1 MNSGLDTWTRLLR
14 YTRPWVSALILGFV
28 CMILAAAT
36 EPVFPALM
44 KPLLDHG
51 FDGARTFSLWM
62 VPVSVIGIFVVRGA
76 ATFTGNY
83 ALNWVGQQVLR
94 ELQRQMFA
102 RLMQLPF
109 SAMGSTG
116 ALITRIALEP
126 NHVTAAATRVLSV
139 VLRNVLVIAGLLG
152 WLMWLNWKLTLIAIV
167 LIPVI
172 AGAVR
177 LFASRVRAIAARQ
190 IDNLGELTSLVEE
203 TARGWQTIRAFGGQL
218 RQQKRFNAMAET
230 MFRAEMRLEVATGGL
245 VPVTQLAAA
254 LAVSVVVTIA
264 LVQADGD
271 RNSVGSFVSFI
282 TAMLM
287 LMAPMKQLADI
298 GGVLQRGLTA
308 ADAVFELIDRPVEP
322 DTGRHSTA
330 RAQGCLSFEDVRVR
344 YPGADHEALAGIDL
358 EIRAGEIIALVGTSG
373 GGKTTLLNL
382 LPRFVES
389 SSGVIR
395 LDGVALGDWTLAS
408 LRSQI
413 ALVSQD
419 VMVFDDTIRANVAF
433 GRDQPVKD
441 TELWAALESA
451 ALAEYVRSLPQGLD
465 ALVGERGQ
473 SLSGGQRQRLAIA
486 RALLKDAPVL
496 LLDEATSALD
506 NETERLVQQALMR
519 SMEGRTVL
527 VIAHRLSTIERADR
541 IAVVDQGR
549 IVEIGTHHELMAREG
564 FYAQLQRSGLGAE
577 PTNGGGTLPS
587 NGKLAAGE
595 ITATIDH

>member
-1 MNSGLDTWTRLLR
+1 
-14 YTRPWVSALILGFV
+14 
-28 CMILAAAT
+28 MILAAAT

-51 FDGARTFSLWM
+51 FGGERTFSLWL
-62 VPVSVIGIFVVRGA
+62 VPAAVIGIFVVRGF

-83 ALNWVGQQVLR
+83 VLNWVGQQVLR
-94 ELQRQMFA
+94 ELQREMFA
-102 RLMQLPF
+102 RLMQLPT
-109 SAMGSTG
+109 AGMGSTG
-116 ALITRIALEP
+116 SLITRIALEP
-126 NHVTAAATRVLSV
+126 THVTAAATRVLSV

-152 WLMWLNWKLTLIAIV
+152 WLVWLNWKLTLIAIV
-167 LIPVI
+167 LIPFI
-172 AGAVR
+172 AWAVR
-177 LFASRVRAIAARQ
+177 SFARRVRAIAARQ
-190 IDNLGELTSLVEE
+190 IDTLGELTGLVEE
-203 TARGWQTIRAFGGQL
+203 TARGWQTIRAFGGQM
-218 RQQKRFNAMAET
+218 RQQMRFNALAET
-230 MFRAEMRLEVATGGL
+230 MFRAEMRLSVATGGL

-287 LMAPMKQLADI
+287 LMAPMKQLADV

-308 ADAVFELIDRPVEP
+308 AEAVFELIDRVAEP
-322 DTGRHSTA
+322 DLGTYSVA
-330 RAQGCLSFEDVRVR
+330 RASGALSFERVRVR
-344 YPGADHEALAGIDL
+344 YPDAEGEALTGIDL
-358 EIRAGEIIALVGTSG
+358 EIQPGEIIALVGTSG

-382 LPRFVES
+382 LPRFVEP

-395 LDGVALGDWTLAS
+395 LDGVALQDWTLAS
-408 LRSQI
+408 LRSQV

-419 VMVFDDTIRANVAF
+419 VMIFDDSIRANIAF
-433 GRDQPVKD
+433 GREQPVSD
-441 TELWAALESA
+441 TELWSVLEAA
-451 ALAEYVRSLPQGLD
+451 ALAEHVRALPQGLD
-465 ALVGERGQ
+465 TLVGERGQ

-527 VIAHRLSTIERADR
+527 VIAHRLSTVERADR
-541 IAVVDQGR
+541 IAVVDHGQ
-549 IVEIGTHHELMAREG
+549 ILEIGSHRELMAKNG
-564 FYAQLQRSGLGAE
+564 LYAQLQRSGM
-577 PTNGGGTLPS
+577 
-587 NGKLAAGE
+587 
-595 ITATIDH
+595 ATSA

>member
-1 MNSGLDTWTRLLR
+1 
-14 YTRPWVSALILGFV
+14 
-28 CMILAAAT
+28 MILAAAT

-51 FDGARTFSLWM
+51 FGGERTFSLWL
-62 VPVSVIGIFVVRGA
+62 VPAAVIGIFVVRGF

-83 ALNWVGQQVLR
+83 VLNWVGQQVLR
-94 ELQRQMFA
+94 ELQREMFA
-102 RLMQLPF
+102 RLMQLPTTG
-109 SAMGSTG
+109 MGSTG
-116 ALITRIALEP
+116 GLITRIALEP
-126 NHVTAAATRVLSV
+126 THVTAAATRVLSV

-152 WLMWLNWKLTLIAIV
+152 WLVWLNWKLTLIAIV
-167 LIPVI
+167 LIPFI
-172 AGAVR
+172 AWAVR
-177 LFASRVRAIAARQ
+177 SFARRVRAIAARQ
-190 IDNLGELTSLVEE
+190 IDTLGELTGLVEE
-203 TARGWQTIRAFGGQL
+203 TARGWQTIRAFGGQM
-218 RQQKRFNAMAET
+218 RQQMRFNALAET
-230 MFRAEMRLEVATGGL
+230 MFRAEMRLSVATGGL

-287 LMAPMKQLADI
+287 LMAPMKQLADV

-308 ADAVFELIDRPVEP
+308 AEAVFELIDRVAEP
-322 DTGRHSTA
+322 DLGTHSVA
-330 RAQGCLSFEDVRVR
+330 RASGALSFERVRVR
-344 YPGADHEALAGIDL
+344 YPDAEGEALAGIDL
-358 EIRAGEIIALVGTSG
+358 EIRPGEIIALVGTSG

-382 LPRFVES
+382 LPRFVEP

-395 LDGVALGDWTLAS
+395 LDGVALQDWTLAS
-408 LRSQI
+408 LRSQV

-419 VMVFDDTIRANVAF
+419 VMIFDDSIRANIAF
-433 GRDQPVKD
+433 GLDQPVSD
-441 TELWAALESA
+441 TELWTVLEAA
-451 ALAEYVRSLPQGLD
+451 ALADHVRALPQGLGT
-465 ALVGERGQ
+465 LVGERGQ

-527 VIAHRLSTIERADR
+527 VIAHRLSTVERADR
-541 IAVVDQGR
+541 IAVVDHGQ
-549 IVEIGTHHELMAREG
+549 ILEIGSHHELMAKNG
-564 FYAQLQRSGLGAE
+564 LYAQLQRSGM
-577 PTNGGGTLPS
+577 
-587 NGKLAAGE
+587 
-595 ITATIDH
+595 ATSV

>member
-1 MNSGLDTWTRLLR
+1 
-14 YTRPWVSALILGFV
+14 
-28 CMILAAAT
+28 MIVAAAT

-51 FDGARTFSLWM
+51 FGGERTFSLWI
-62 VPVSVIGIFVVRGA
+62 VPAAVIGIFVVRGF

-83 ALNWVGQQVLR
+83 VLNWVGQQVLR
-94 ELQRQMFA
+94 ELQREMFA
-102 RLMQLPF
+102 RLMQLPT
-109 SAMGSTG
+109 AGMGSTG
-116 ALITRIALEP
+116 GLITRIALEP
-126 NHVTAAATRVLSV
+126 THVTAAATRVLSV

-152 WLMWLNWKLTLIAIV
+152 WLVWLNWKLTLIAIV
-167 LIPVI
+167 LIPFI
-172 AGAVR
+172 AWAVR
-177 LFASRVRAIAARQ
+177 SFARRVRAIAARQ
-190 IDNLGELTSLVEE
+190 IDTLGELTGLVEE
-203 TARGWQTIRAFGGQL
+203 TARGWQTIRAFGGQM
-218 RQQKRFNAMAET
+218 RQQMRFNALAET
-230 MFRAEMRLEVATGGL
+230 MFRAEMRLSVATGGL

-287 LMAPMKQLADI
+287 LMAPMKQLADV

-308 ADAVFELIDRPVEP
+308 AEAVFELIDRTAEP
-322 DTGRHSTA
+322 DLGTYSAA
-330 RAQGCLSFEDVRVR
+330 RASGALSFQRVRVR
-344 YPGADHEALAGIDL
+344 YPDAEGEALTGIDL
-358 EIRAGEIIALVGTSG
+358 EIQPGEIIALVGTSG

-382 LPRFVES
+382 LPRFVEP

-395 LDGVALGDWTLAS
+395 LDGVALQDWTLAS
-408 LRSQI
+408 LRSQV

-419 VMVFDDTIRANVAF
+419 VMIFDDSIRSNVAF
-433 GRDQPVKD
+433 GRDQPVSD
-441 TELWAALESA
+441 TELWTVLEAA
-451 ALAEYVRSLPQGLD
+451 ALADHVRALPQGLD
-465 ALVGERGQ
+465 TLVGERGQ

-527 VIAHRLSTIERADR
+527 VIAHRLSTVERADR
-541 IAVVDQGR
+541 IAVVDHGQ
-549 IVEIGTHHELMAREG
+549 ILEIGSHRELMAKNG
-564 FYAQLQRSGLGAE
+564 LYAQLQRSGM
-577 PTNGGGTLPS
+577 
-587 NGKLAAGE
+587 
-595 ITATIDH
+595 ATSV

>member
-1 MNSGLDTWTRLLR
+1 MSDANSGRGTWVRLLR
-14 YTRPWVSALILGFV
+14 YTRRWIRGLILGFF

-51 FDGARTFSLWM
+51 FGGERTFSLWL
-62 VPVSVIGIFVVRGA
+62 VPAAVIGIFVVRGF

-83 ALNWVGQQVLR
+83 VLNWVGQQVLR
-94 ELQRQMFA
+94 ELQREMFA
-102 RLMQLPF
+102 RLMQLPTEG
-109 SAMGSTG
+109 MGSTG
-116 ALITRIALEP
+116 GLITRIALEP
-126 NHVTAAATRVLSV
+126 THVTAAATRVLSV
-139 VLRNVLVIAGLLG
+139 VLRNVLVIVGLLA
-152 WLMWLNWKLTLIAIV
+152 WLVWLNWKLTLIAIV
-167 LIPVI
+167 LIPFI
-172 AGAVR
+172 AWAVR
-177 LFASRVRAIAARQ
+177 VFARRVRAIASRQ
-190 IDNLGELTSLVEE
+190 IDTLGELTGLVEE

-218 RQQKRFNAMAET
+218 RQQMRFNALAET
-230 MFRAEMRLEVATGGL
+230 MFRAEMRLSVATGGL
-245 VPVTQLAAA
+245 VPITQLAAA

-287 LMAPMKQLADI
+287 LMAPMKQLADV

-308 ADAVFELIDRPVEP
+308 AEAVFELIDRVAER
-322 DTGRHSTA
+322 DIGVHSVV
-330 RAQGCLSFEDVRVR
+330 RANGALSFERVRVR
-344 YPGADHEALAGIDL
+344 YPDAEGEALAGIDL
-358 EIRAGEIIALVGTSG
+358 NIQPGEIIALVGTSG

-382 LPRFVES
+382 LPRFVEP

-395 LDGVALGDWTLAS
+395 LDGVALQDWTLAS

-419 VMVFDDTIRANVAF
+419 VMIFDDSIRANIAF
-433 GRDQPVKD
+433 GRDQPVSD
-441 TELWAALESA
+441 SELWTVLEAA
-451 ALAEYVRSLPQGLD
+451 ALADHVRGLPQGLD
-465 ALVGERGQ
+465 TLVGERGQ

-541 IAVVDQGR
+541 IAVVDRGQ
-549 IVEIGTHHELMAREG
+549 ILEIGSHHDLMATHG
-564 FYAQLQRSGLGAE
+564 LYAQLQRSGM
-577 PTNGGGTLPS
+577 
-587 NGKLAAGE
+587 
-595 ITATIDH
+595 ATSA

>member
-1 MNSGLDTWTRLLR
+1 
-14 YTRPWVSALILGFV
+14 
-28 CMILAAAT
+28 MILAAAT

-51 FDGARTFSLWM
+51 FGGERTFSLWL
-62 VPVSVIGIFVVRGA
+62 VPAAVIGIFVVRGF

-83 ALNWVGQQVLR
+83 VLNWVGQQVLR
-94 ELQRQMFA
+94 ELQREMFA
-102 RLMQLPF
+102 RLMQLPTEG
-109 SAMGSTG
+109 MGSTG
-116 ALITRIALEP
+116 GLITRIALEP
-126 NHVTAAATRVLSV
+126 THVTAAATRVLSV
-139 VLRNVLVIAGLLG
+139 VLRNVLVIAGLLA
-152 WLMWLNWKLTLIAIV
+152 WLVWLNWKLTLIAIV
-167 LIPVI
+167 LIPFI
-172 AGAVR
+172 AWAVR
-177 LFASRVRAIAARQ
+177 VFARRVRAIASRQ
-190 IDNLGELTSLVEE
+190 IDTLGELTGLVEE

-218 RQQKRFNAMAET
+218 RQQMRFNALAET
-230 MFRAEMRLEVATGGL
+230 MFRAEMRLSVATGGL
-245 VPVTQLAAA
+245 VPITQLAAA

-287 LMAPMKQLADI
+287 LMAPMKQLADV

-308 ADAVFELIDRPVEP
+308 AEAVFELIDRVAER
-322 DTGRHSTA
+322 DIGVHSVV
-330 RAQGCLSFEDVRVR
+330 RANGALCFDRVRVR
-344 YPGADHEALAGIDL
+344 YPDAEGEALAGIDL
-358 EIRAGEIIALVGTSG
+358 NIQPGEIIALVGTSG

-382 LPRFVES
+382 LPRFVEP

-395 LDGVALGDWTLAS
+395 LDGVALQDWTLAS

-419 VMVFDDTIRANVAF
+419 VMIFDDSIRANIAF
-433 GRDQPVKD
+433 GRDQPVSD
-441 TELWAALESA
+441 SELWTVLEAA
-451 ALAEYVRSLPQGLD
+451 ALADHVRGLPQGLD
-465 ALVGERGQ
+465 TLVGERGQ

-541 IAVVDQGR
+541 IAVVDRGQ
-549 IVEIGTHHELMAREG
+549 ILEIGSHHDLMANHG
-564 FYAQLQRSGLGAE
+564 LYAQLQRSGM
-577 PTNGGGTLPS
+577 
-587 NGKLAAGE
+587 
-595 ITATIDH
+595 ATSA

>member
-1 MNSGLDTWTRLLR
+1 
-14 YTRPWVSALILGFV
+14 
-28 CMILAAAT
+28 MILAAAT

-51 FDGARTFSLWM
+51 FGGERTFSLWL
-62 VPVSVIGIFVVRGA
+62 VPAAVIGIFVVRGF

-83 ALNWVGQQVLR
+83 VLNWVGQQVLR
-94 ELQRQMFA
+94 ELQREMFA
-102 RLMQLPF
+102 RLMQLPTTG
-109 SAMGSTG
+109 MGSTG
-116 ALITRIALEP
+116 GLITRIALEP
-126 NHVTAAATRVLSV
+126 THVTAAATRVLSV

-152 WLMWLNWKLTLIAIV
+152 WLVWLNWKLTLIAIV
-167 LIPVI
+167 LIPFI
-172 AGAVR
+172 AWAVR
-177 LFASRVRAIAARQ
+177 SFARRVRAIAARQ
-190 IDNLGELTSLVEE
+190 IDTLGELTGLVEE
-203 TARGWQTIRAFGGQL
+203 TARGWQTIRAFGGQM
-218 RQQKRFNAMAET
+218 RQQMRFNALAET
-230 MFRAEMRLEVATGGL
+230 MFRAEMRLSVATGGL

-287 LMAPMKQLADI
+287 LMAPMKQLADV

-308 ADAVFELIDRPVEP
+308 AEAVFELIDRAAEP
-322 DTGRHSTA
+322 DLGTHSVA
-330 RAQGCLSFEDVRVR
+330 RASGALSFERVRVR
-344 YPGADHEALAGIDL
+344 YPDAEGEALAGIDL
-358 EIRAGEIIALVGTSG
+358 EIRPGEIIALVGTSG

-382 LPRFVES
+382 LPRFVEP

-395 LDGVALGDWTLAS
+395 LDGVALQDWTLAS
-408 LRSQI
+408 LRSQV

-419 VMVFDDTIRANVAF
+419 VMIFDDSIRANIAF
-433 GRDQPVKD
+433 GLDQPVSD
-441 TELWAALESA
+441 TELWAVLEAA
-451 ALAEYVRSLPQGLD
+451 ALADHVRALPQGLGT
-465 ALVGERGQ
+465 LVGERGQ

-527 VIAHRLSTIERADR
+527 VIAHRLSTVERADR
-541 IAVVDQGR
+541 IAVVDHGQ
-549 IVEIGTHHELMAREG
+549 ILEIGSHHELMAKNG
-564 FYAQLQRSGLGAE
+564 LYAQLQRSGM
-577 PTNGGGTLPS
+577 
-587 NGKLAAGE
+587 
-595 ITATIDH
+595 ATSV

>member
-1 MNSGLDTWTRLLR
+1 MNSGRGTWARLLR
-14 YTRPWVSALILGFV
+14 YTRRWLRGLILGFC

-51 FDGARTFSLWM
+51 FGGERTFSLWL
-62 VPVSVIGIFVVRGA
+62 VPAAVIGIFVVRGF

-83 ALNWVGQQVLR
+83 VLNWVGQQVLR
-94 ELQRQMFA
+94 ELQREMFA
-102 RLMQLPF
+102 RLMQLPTTG
-109 SAMGSTG
+109 MGSTG
-116 ALITRIALEP
+116 GLITRIALEP
-126 NHVTAAATRVLSV
+126 THVTAAATRVLSV

-152 WLMWLNWKLTLIAIV
+152 WLVWLNWKLTLIAIV
-167 LIPVI
+167 LIPFI
-172 AGAVR
+172 AWAVR
-177 LFASRVRAIAARQ
+177 SFARRVRAIAARQ
-190 IDNLGELTSLVEE
+190 IDTLGELTGLVEE
-203 TARGWQTIRAFGGQL
+203 TARGWQTIRAFGGQM
-218 RQQKRFNAMAET
+218 RQQMRFNALAET
-230 MFRAEMRLEVATGGL
+230 MFRAEMRLSVATGGL

-287 LMAPMKQLADI
+287 LMAPMKQLADV

-308 ADAVFELIDRPVEP
+308 AEAVFELIDRAAEP
-322 DTGRHSTA
+322 DLGTHSVA
-330 RAQGCLSFEDVRVR
+330 RASGALSFERVRVR
-344 YPGADHEALAGIDL
+344 YPDAEGEALAGIDNDL
-358 EIRAGEIIALVGTSG
+358 PSSTSWTSG

-382 LPRFVES
+382 LPRFVEP

-395 LDGVALGDWTLAS
+395 LDGVALQDWTLAS
-408 LRSQI
+408 LRSQV

-419 VMVFDDTIRANVAF
+419 VMIFDDSIRANIAF
-433 GRDQPVKD
+433 GLDQPVSD
-441 TELWAALESA
+441 TELWTVLEAA
-451 ALAEYVRSLPQGLD
+451 ALADHVRALPQGLGT
-465 ALVGERGQ
+465 LVGERGQ

-527 VIAHRLSTIERADR
+527 VIAHRLSTVERADR
-541 IAVVDQGR
+541 IAVVDHGQ
-549 IVEIGTHHELMAREG
+549 ILEIGSHHELMAKNG
-564 FYAQLQRSGLGAE
+564 LYAQLQRSGM
-577 PTNGGGTLPS
+577 
-587 NGKLAAGE
+587 
-595 ITATIDH
+595 ATSV

>member
-1 MNSGLDTWTRLLR
+1 
-14 YTRPWVSALILGFV
+14 
-28 CMILAAAT
+28 MILAAAT

-51 FDGARTFSLWM
+51 FSGDRTFSLWL
-62 VPVSVIGIFVVRGA
+62 VPAAVIGIFVVRGF

-83 ALNWVGQQVLR
+83 VLNWVGQQVLR
-94 ELQRQMFA
+94 ELQREMFA
-102 RLMQLPF
+102 RLMQLPT
-109 SAMGSTG
+109 AGMGSTG
-116 ALITRIALEP
+116 SLITRIVLEP
-126 NHVTAAATRVLSV
+126 THVTAAATRVLSV
-139 VLRNVLVIAGLLG
+139 ILRNVLVIAGLLG
-152 WLMWLNWKLTLIAIV
+152 WLVWLNWKLTLIAVV

-172 AGAVR
+172 AWAVR
-177 LFASRVRAIAARQ
+177 SFARRVRAIAARQ
-190 IDNLGELTSLVEE
+190 IGTLGELTGLVEE

-218 RQQKRFNAMAET
+218 RQQMRFNALAET
-230 MFRAEMRLEVATGGL
+230 MFRAEMRLSVATGGL
-245 VPVTQLAAA
+245 VPITQLAAA

-287 LMAPMKQLADI
+287 LMAPMKQLADV

-308 ADAVFELIDRPVEP
+308 AEAVFELIDRAGEP
-322 DTGRHSTA
+322 DLGTHSVD
-330 RAQGCLSFEDVRVR
+330 RASGALRFEQVRVR
-344 YPGADHEALAGIDL
+344 YPNAEVEALAGIEL
-358 EIRAGEIIALVGTSG
+358 EIRPGEIIALVGTSG

-382 LPRFVES
+382 LPRFVEP

-395 LDGVALGDWTLAS
+395 LDGVALQDWALAS
-408 LRSQI
+408 LREQI

-419 VMVFDDTIRANVAF
+419 VMIFDDSIRANIAF
-433 GRDQPVKD
+433 GRNQPVSD
-441 TELWAALESA
+441 TELWTVLEAA
-451 ALAEYVRSLPQGLD
+451 ALADHVRALPQGLD
-465 ALVGERGQ
+465 TLVGERGQ

-549 IVEIGTHHELMAREG
+549 ILEIGTHDDLRTRNGH
-564 FYAQLQRSGLGAE
+564 YAQLQRTGMG
-577 PTNGGGTLPS
+577 TNV
-587 NGKLAAGE
+587 
-595 ITATIDH
+595 

>member
-1 MNSGLDTWTRLLR
+1 
-14 YTRPWVSALILGFV
+14 
-28 CMILAAAT
+28 MILAAAT

-51 FDGARTFSLWM
+51 FGGERTFSLWL
-62 VPVSVIGIFVVRGA
+62 VPAAVIGIFVVRGF

-83 ALNWVGQQVLR
+83 VLNWVGQQVLR
-94 ELQRQMFA
+94 ELQREMFA
-102 RLMQLPF
+102 RLMQLPTTG
-109 SAMGSTG
+109 MGSTG
-116 ALITRIALEP
+116 GLITRIALEP
-126 NHVTAAATRVLSV
+126 THVTAAATRVLSV

-152 WLMWLNWKLTLIAIV
+152 WLVWLNWKLTLIAIV
-167 LIPVI
+167 LIPFI
-172 AGAVR
+172 AWAVR
-177 LFASRVRAIAARQ
+177 SFARRVRAIAARQ
-190 IDNLGELTSLVEE
+190 IDTLGELTGLVEE
-203 TARGWQTIRAFGGQL
+203 TARGWQTIRAFGGQM
-218 RQQKRFNAMAET
+218 RQQMRFNALAET
-230 MFRAEMRLEVATGGL
+230 MFRAEMRLSVATGGL

-287 LMAPMKQLADI
+287 LMAPMKQLADV

-308 ADAVFELIDRPVEP
+308 AEAVFELIDRAAEP
-322 DTGRHSTA
+322 DLGTHSVA
-330 RAQGCLSFEDVRVR
+330 RASGALSFERVRVR
-344 YPGADHEALAGIDL
+344 YPDAEGEALAGIDL
-358 EIRAGEIIALVGTSG
+358 EIRPGEIIALVGTSG

-382 LPRFVES
+382 LPRFVEP

-395 LDGVALGDWTLAS
+395 LDGVALQDWTLAS
-408 LRSQI
+408 LRSQV

-419 VMVFDDTIRANVAF
+419 VMIFDDSIRANIAF
-433 GRDQPVKD
+433 GLDQPVSD
-441 TELWAALESA
+441 TELWTVLEAA
-451 ALAEYVRSLPQGLD
+451 ALADHVRALPQGLGT
-465 ALVGERGQ
+465 LVGERGQ

-527 VIAHRLSTIERADR
+527 VIAHRLSTVERADR
-541 IAVVDQGR
+541 IAVVDHGQ
-549 IVEIGTHHELMAREG
+549 ILEIGSHHELMAKNG
-564 FYAQLQRSGLGAE
+564 LYAELQRSGM
-577 PTNGGGTLPS
+577 
-587 NGKLAAGE
+587 
-595 ITATIDH
+595 ATSV

>member
-1 MNSGLDTWTRLLR
+1 
-14 YTRPWVSALILGFV
+14 
-28 CMILAAAT
+28 MILAAAT

-44 KPLLDHG
+44 KPLLDQG
-51 FDGARTFSLWM
+51 FGGERTFSLWL
-62 VPVSVIGIFVVRGA
+62 VPAAVIGIFVVRGF

-83 ALNWVGQQVLR
+83 VLNWVGQQVLR
-94 ELQRQMFA
+94 ELQREMFA
-102 RLMQLPF
+102 RLMQLPTEG
-109 SAMGSTG
+109 MGSTG
-116 ALITRIALEP
+116 GLITRIALEP
-126 NHVTAAATRVLSV
+126 THVTAAATRVLSI
-139 VLRNVLVIAGLLG
+139 VLRNVLVIAGLIG
-152 WLMWLNWKLTLIAIV
+152 WLVWLNWKLTLIAIV
-167 LIPVI
+167 LIPFI
-172 AGAVR
+172 AWAVR
-177 LFASRVRAIAARQ
+177 VFARRVRAIASGQ
-190 IDNLGELTSLVEE
+190 IDTLGELTGLVEE

-218 RQQKRFNAMAET
+218 RQQMRFNALAET
-230 MFRAEMRLEVATGGL
+230 MFRAEMRLSVATGGL
-245 VPVTQLAAA
+245 VPITQLAAA

-287 LMAPMKQLADI
+287 LMAPMKQLADV

-308 ADAVFELIDRPVEP
+308 AEAVFELIDRAAEP
-322 DTGRHSTA
+322 DLGAHSVV
-330 RAQGCLSFEDVRVR
+330 RANGALSFERVRVR
-344 YPGADHEALAGIDL
+344 YPDAEGEALAGIDL
-358 EIRAGEIIALVGTSG
+358 KIRPGEIIALVGTSG

-382 LPRFVES
+382 LPRFVEP

-395 LDGVALGDWTLAS
+395 LDGVALQDWTLAS

-419 VMVFDDTIRANVAF
+419 VMIFDDSIRANVAF
-433 GRDQPVKD
+433 GRDQPVSD
-441 TELWAALESA
+441 SELWTVLEAA
-451 ALAEYVRSLPQGLD
+451 ALADHVRGLPQGLD
-465 ALVGERGQ
+465 TLVGERGQ

-541 IAVVDQGR
+541 IAVVDHGQ
-549 IVEIGTHHELMAREG
+549 ILEIGSHHDLMANHG
-564 FYAQLQRSGLGAE
+564 LYAQLQRSG
-577 PTNGGGTLPS
+577 
-587 NGKLAAGE
+587 
-595 ITATIDH
+595 ITTSA

>member
-1 MNSGLDTWTRLLR
+1 
-14 YTRPWVSALILGFV
+14 
-28 CMILAAAT
+28 MILAAAT

-51 FDGARTFSLWM
+51 FGGERTFSLWL
-62 VPVSVIGIFVVRGA
+62 VPAAVIGIFVVRGF

-83 ALNWVGQQVLR
+83 VLNWVGQQVLR
-94 ELQRQMFA
+94 ELQREMFA
-102 RLMQLPF
+102 RLMQLPT
-109 SAMGSTG
+109 AGMGSTG
-116 ALITRIALEP
+116 GLITRIALEP
-126 NHVTAAATRVLSV
+126 THVTAAATRVLSV

-152 WLMWLNWKLTLIAIV
+152 WLVWLNWKLTLIAIV
-167 LIPVI
+167 LIPFI
-172 AGAVR
+172 AWAVR
-177 LFASRVRAIAARQ
+177 SFARRVRAIAARQ
-190 IDNLGELTSLVEE
+190 IDTLGELTGLVEE
-203 TARGWQTIRAFGGQL
+203 TARGWQTIRAFGGQM
-218 RQQKRFNAMAET
+218 RQQMRFNALAET
-230 MFRAEMRLEVATGGL
+230 MFRAEMRLSVATGGL

-287 LMAPMKQLADI
+287 LMAPMKQLADV

-308 ADAVFELIDRPVEP
+308 AEAVFELIDRVAEP
-322 DTGRHSTA
+322 DLGTHSVA
-330 RAQGCLSFEDVRVR
+330 RASGALSFERVRVR
-344 YPGADHEALAGIDL
+344 YPDAEGEALTGIDL
-358 EIRAGEIIALVGTSG
+358 EIQPGEIIALVGTSG

-382 LPRFVES
+382 LPRFVEP

-395 LDGVALGDWTLAS
+395 LDGVALQDWTLAS
-408 LRSQI
+408 LRSQV

-419 VMVFDDTIRANVAF
+419 VMIFDDSIRANIAF
-433 GRDQPVKD
+433 GRDQPVSD
-441 TELWAALESA
+441 TELWSVLEAA
-451 ALAEYVRSLPQGLD
+451 ALAEHVRALPQGLD
-465 ALVGERGQ
+465 TLVGERGQ

-527 VIAHRLSTIERADR
+527 VIAHRLSTVERADR
-541 IAVVDQGR
+541 IAVVDHGQ
-549 IVEIGTHHELMAREG
+549 ILEIGSHHDLMAKNG
-564 FYAQLQRSGLGAE
+564 LYAQLQRSGM
-577 PTNGGGTLPS
+577 
-587 NGKLAAGE
+587 
-595 ITATIDH
+595 ATSV

>member
-1 MNSGLDTWTRLLR
+1 MKLAWGTWIRLLR
-14 YTRPWVSALILGFV
+14 YTRRWIRGLVVGFF

-51 FDGARTFSLWM
+51 FAGERTFSLWL
-62 VPVSVIGIFVVRGA
+62 VPAAVIGIFVVRGF

-83 ALNWVGQQVLR
+83 ALKWVGQQILR
-94 ELQRQMFA
+94 ELQRELFA
-102 RLMQLPF
+102 RLMQLTTA
-109 SAMGSTG
+109 AMGSTG
-116 ALITRIALEP
+116 GLITRIVFEP
-126 NHVTAAATRVLSV
+126 TQVTAAATQVLSV
-139 VLRNVLVIAGLLG
+139 VLRNVLVITGLLG
-152 WLMWLNWKLTLIAIV
+152 WLLWLNWKLTLIAIV

-172 AGAVR
+172 AWAVR
-177 LFASRVRAIAARQ
+177 VVALRVRAIVARQ
-190 IDNLGELTSLVEE
+190 IDSLGELTGLVEE
-203 TARGWQTIRAFGGQL
+203 TIRGWQTIRAFGGQM
-218 RQQKRFNAMAET
+218 RQQTRFNALLQT
-230 MFRAEMRLEVATGGL
+230 MFRAEMRLAVATGGL
-245 VPVTQLAAA
+245 VPFTQLAAA

-298 GGVLQRGLTA
+298 GGVLESGLTA
-308 ADAVFELIDRPVEP
+308 AEAVFELIDRPAEIDHGTHSV
-322 DTGRHSTA
+322 GRA
-330 RAQGCLSFEDVRVR
+330 RGALSFEGVRVR
-344 YPGADHEALAGIDL
+344 YPDAEGEALAGIDL
-358 EIRAGEIIALVGTSG
+358 DIRPGEIIALVGTSG

-382 LPRFVES
+382 LPRFVEPS
-389 SSGVIR
+389 TGTIR
-395 LDGVALGDWTLAS
+395 LDGVVLQDWTLSS

-419 VMVFDDTIRANVAF
+419 VMIFDHSIRTNITF
-433 GRDQPVKD
+433 GRDQPVSD
-441 TELWAALESA
+441 SELWTVLEAA
-451 ALAEYVRSLPQGLD
+451 ALADHVRSLPQGLD
-465 ALVGERGQ
+465 TKVGERGQ

-527 VIAHRLSTIERADR
+527 VIAHRLSTVERADR
-541 IAVVDQGR
+541 IAVMDQGR
-549 IVEIGTHHELMAREG
+549 ILEIGTHHDLIARNG
-564 FYAQLQRSGLGAE
+564 LYAQLQRTGI
-577 PTNGGGTLPS
+577 GTS
-587 NGKLAAGE
+587 V
-595 ITATIDH
+595 

>member
-1 MNSGLDTWTRLLR
+1 
-14 YTRPWVSALILGFV
+14 
-28 CMILAAAT
+28 MILAAAT

-44 KPLLDHG
+44 KPLLDQG
-51 FDGARTFSLWM
+51 FGGERTFSLWL
-62 VPVSVIGIFVVRGA
+62 VPAAVIGIFVVRGF

-83 ALNWVGQQVLR
+83 VLNWVGQQVLR
-94 ELQRQMFA
+94 ELQREMFA
-102 RLMQLPF
+102 RLMQLPTEG
-109 SAMGSTG
+109 MGSTG
-116 ALITRIALEP
+116 GLITRIALEP
-126 NHVTAAATRVLSV
+126 THVTAAATRVLSI
-139 VLRNVLVIAGLLG
+139 VLRNVLVIAGLIG
-152 WLMWLNWKLTLIAIV
+152 WLVWLNWKLTLIAIV
-167 LIPVI
+167 LIPFI
-172 AGAVR
+172 AWAVR
-177 LFASRVRAIAARQ
+177 VFARRVRAIASGQ
-190 IDNLGELTSLVEE
+190 IDTLGELTGLVEE

-218 RQQKRFNAMAET
+218 RQQMRFNALAET
-230 MFRAEMRLEVATGGL
+230 MFRAEMRLSVATGGL
-245 VPVTQLAAA
+245 VPITQLAAA

-287 LMAPMKQLADI
+287 LMAPMKQLADV

-308 ADAVFELIDRPVEP
+308 AEAVFELIDRVAEP
-322 DTGRHSTA
+322 DLGAHSVV
-330 RAQGCLSFEDVRVR
+330 RANGALSFERVRVR
-344 YPGADHEALAGIDL
+344 YPDAEGEALAGIDL
-358 EIRAGEIIALVGTSG
+358 KIRPGEIIALVGTSG

-382 LPRFVES
+382 LPRFVEP

-395 LDGVALGDWTLAS
+395 LDGVALQDWTLAS

-419 VMVFDDTIRANVAF
+419 VMIFDDSIRANVAF
-433 GRDQPVKD
+433 GRDQPVSD
-441 TELWAALESA
+441 SELWTVLEAA
-451 ALAEYVRSLPQGLD
+451 ALADHVRGLPQGLD
-465 ALVGERGQ
+465 TLVGERGQ

-541 IAVVDQGR
+541 IAVVDHGQ
-549 IVEIGTHHELMAREG
+549 ILEIGSHHDLMANHG
-564 FYAQLQRSGLGAE
+564 LYAQLQRSG
-577 PTNGGGTLPS
+577 
-587 NGKLAAGE
+587 
-595 ITATIDH
+595 ITTSA

>member
-1 MNSGLDTWTRLLR
+1 
-14 YTRPWVSALILGFV
+14 
-28 CMILAAAT
+28 MIVAAAT

-51 FDGARTFSLWM
+51 FGGERTFSLWI
-62 VPVSVIGIFVVRGA
+62 VPAAVIGIFVVRGF

-83 ALNWVGQQVLR
+83 VLNWVGQQVLR
-94 ELQRQMFA
+94 ELQREMFA
-102 RLMQLPF
+102 RLMQLPT
-109 SAMGSTG
+109 AGMGSTG
-116 ALITRIALEP
+116 GLITRIALEP
-126 NHVTAAATRVLSV
+126 THVTAAATRVLSV

-152 WLMWLNWKLTLIAIV
+152 WLVWLNWKLTLIAIA
-167 LIPVI
+167 LIPFI
-172 AGAVR
+172 AWAVR
-177 LFASRVRAIAARQ
+177 SFARRVRAIAARQ
-190 IDNLGELTSLVEE
+190 IDTLGELTGLVEE
-203 TARGWQTIRAFGGQL
+203 TARGWQTIRAFGGQM
-218 RQQKRFNAMAET
+218 RQQMRFNALAET
-230 MFRAEMRLEVATGGL
+230 MFRAEMRLSVATGGL

-287 LMAPMKQLADI
+287 LMAPMKQLADV

-308 ADAVFELIDRPVEP
+308 AEAVFELIDRTAEP
-322 DTGRHSTA
+322 DLGTYSAA
-330 RAQGCLSFEDVRVR
+330 RASGALSFQRVRVR
-344 YPGADHEALAGIDL
+344 YPDAEGEALTGIDL
-358 EIRAGEIIALVGTSG
+358 EIQPGEIIALVGTSG

-382 LPRFVES
+382 LPRFVEP

-395 LDGVALGDWTLAS
+395 LDGVALQDWTLAS
-408 LRSQI
+408 LRSQV

-419 VMVFDDTIRANVAF
+419 VMIFDDSIRSNVAF
-433 GRDQPVKD
+433 GRDQPVSD
-441 TELWAALESA
+441 TELWTVLEAA
-451 ALAEYVRSLPQGLD
+451 ALADHVRALPQGLD
-465 ALVGERGQ
+465 TLVGERGQ

-527 VIAHRLSTIERADR
+527 VIAHRLSTVERADR
-541 IAVVDQGR
+541 IAVVDHGQ
-549 IVEIGTHHELMAREG
+549 ILEIGSHRELMAKNG
-564 FYAQLQRSGLGAE
+564 LYAQLQRSGM
-577 PTNGGGTLPS
+577 
-587 NGKLAAGE
+587 
-595 ITATIDH
+595 ATSV

>member
-1 MNSGLDTWTRLLR
+1 
-14 YTRPWVSALILGFV
+14 
-28 CMILAAAT
+28 MILAAAT

-51 FDGARTFSLWM
+51 FGGERTFSLWL
-62 VPVSVIGIFVVRGA
+62 VPAAVIGIFVVRGF

-83 ALNWVGQQVLR
+83 VLNWVGQQVLR
-94 ELQRQMFA
+94 ELQREMFA
-102 RLMQLPF
+102 RLMQLPTTG
-109 SAMGSTG
+109 MGSTG
-116 ALITRIALEP
+116 GLITRIALEP
-126 NHVTAAATRVLSV
+126 THVTAAATRVLSV

-152 WLMWLNWKLTLIAIV
+152 WLVWLNWKLTLIAIV
-167 LIPVI
+167 LIPFI
-172 AGAVR
+172 AWAVR
-177 LFASRVRAIAARQ
+177 SFARRVRAIAARQ
-190 IDNLGELTSLVEE
+190 IDTLGELTGLVEE
-203 TARGWQTIRAFGGQL
+203 TARGWQTIRAFGGQM
-218 RQQKRFNAMAET
+218 RQQMRFNALAET
-230 MFRAEMRLEVATGGL
+230 MFRAEMRLSVATGGL

-287 LMAPMKQLADI
+287 LMAPMKQLADV

-308 ADAVFELIDRPVEP
+308 AEAVFELIDRAAEP
-322 DTGRHSTA
+322 DLGTHSVA
-330 RAQGCLSFEDVRVR
+330 RASGALSFERVRVR
-344 YPGADHEALAGIDL
+344 YPDAEGEALAGIDL
-358 EIRAGEIIALVGTSG
+358 EIRPGEIIALVGTSG

-382 LPRFVES
+382 LPRFVEP

-395 LDGVALGDWTLAS
+395 LDGVALQDWTLAS
-408 LRSQI
+408 LRSQV

-419 VMVFDDTIRANVAF
+419 VMIFDDSIRANIAF
-433 GRDQPVKD
+433 GLDQPVSD
-441 TELWAALESA
+441 TELWTVLEAA
-451 ALAEYVRSLPQGLD
+451 ALADHVRALPQGLGT
-465 ALVGERGQ
+465 LVGERGQ

-527 VIAHRLSTIERADR
+527 VIAHRLSTVERADR
-541 IAVVDQGR
+541 IAVVDHGQ
-549 IVEIGTHHELMAREG
+549 ILEIGSHHELMAKNG
-564 FYAQLQRSGLGAE
+564 LYAQLQRSGM
-577 PTNGGGTLPS
+577 
-587 NGKLAAGE
+587 
-595 ITATIDH
+595 ATSV

>member
-1 MNSGLDTWTRLLR
+1 
-14 YTRPWVSALILGFV
+14 
-28 CMILAAAT
+28 MILAAAT

-51 FDGARTFSLWM
+51 FGGERTFSLWL
-62 VPVSVIGIFVVRGA
+62 VPAAVIGIFVVRGF

-83 ALNWVGQQVLR
+83 VLNWVGQQVLR
-94 ELQRQMFA
+94 ELQREMFA
-102 RLMQLPF
+102 RLMQLPTEG
-109 SAMGSTG
+109 MGSTG
-116 ALITRIALEP
+116 GLITRIALEP
-126 NHVTAAATRVLSV
+126 THVTAAATRVLSV
-139 VLRNVLVIAGLLG
+139 VLRNVLVIVGLLA
-152 WLMWLNWKLTLIAIV
+152 WLVWLNWKLTLIAIV
-167 LIPVI
+167 LIPFI
-172 AGAVR
+172 AWAVR
-177 LFASRVRAIAARQ
+177 VFARRVRAIASRQ
-190 IDNLGELTSLVEE
+190 IDTLGELTGLVEE

-218 RQQKRFNAMAET
+218 RQQMRFNALAET
-230 MFRAEMRLEVATGGL
+230 MFRAEMRLSVATGGL
-245 VPVTQLAAA
+245 VPITQLAAA

-287 LMAPMKQLADI
+287 LMAPMKQLADV

-308 ADAVFELIDRPVEP
+308 AEAVFELIDRVAER
-322 DTGRHSTA
+322 DIGVHSVV
-330 RAQGCLSFEDVRVR
+330 RANGALSFERVRVR
-344 YPGADHEALAGIDL
+344 YPDAEGEALAGIDL
-358 EIRAGEIIALVGTSG
+358 NIQPGEIIALVGTSG

-382 LPRFVES
+382 LPRFVEP

-395 LDGVALGDWTLAS
+395 LDGVALQDWTLAS

-419 VMVFDDTIRANVAF
+419 VMIFDDSIRANIAF
-433 GRDQPVKD
+433 GRDQPVSD
-441 TELWAALESA
+441 SELWTVLEAA
-451 ALAEYVRSLPQGLD
+451 ALADHVRGLPQGLD
-465 ALVGERGQ
+465 TLVGERGQ

-541 IAVVDQGR
+541 IAVVDRGQ
-549 IVEIGTHHELMAREG
+549 ILEIGSHHDLMATHG
-564 FYAQLQRSGLGAE
+564 LYAQLQRSGM
-577 PTNGGGTLPS
+577 
-587 NGKLAAGE
+587 
-595 ITATIDH
+595 ATSA

>member
-1 MNSGLDTWTRLLR
+1 
-14 YTRPWVSALILGFV
+14 
-28 CMILAAAT
+28 MILAAAT

-44 KPLLDHG
+44 KPLLDQG
-51 FDGARTFSLWM
+51 FGGERTFSLWL
-62 VPVSVIGIFVVRGA
+62 VPAAVIGIFVVRGF

-83 ALNWVGQQVLR
+83 VLNWVGQQVLR
-94 ELQRQMFA
+94 ELQREMFA
-102 RLMQLPF
+102 RLMQLPTEG
-109 SAMGSTG
+109 MGSTG
-116 ALITRIALEP
+116 GLITRIALEP
-126 NHVTAAATRVLSV
+126 THVTAAATRVLSI
-139 VLRNVLVIAGLLG
+139 VLRNVLVIAGLIG
-152 WLMWLNWKLTLIAIV
+152 WLVWLNWKLTLIAIV
-167 LIPVI
+167 LIPFI
-172 AGAVR
+172 AWAVR
-177 LFASRVRAIAARQ
+177 VFARRVRAIASGQ
-190 IDNLGELTSLVEE
+190 IDTLGELTGLVEE

-218 RQQKRFNAMAET
+218 RQQMRFNALAET
-230 MFRAEMRLEVATGGL
+230 MFRAEMRLSVATGGL
-245 VPVTQLAAA
+245 VPITQLAAA

-287 LMAPMKQLADI
+287 LMAPMKQLADV

-308 ADAVFELIDRPVEP
+308 AEAVFELIDRAVEP
-322 DTGRHSTA
+322 DLGAHSVV
-330 RAQGCLSFEDVRVR
+330 RANGALSFERVRVR
-344 YPGADHEALAGIDL
+344 YPDAEGEALAGIDL
-358 EIRAGEIIALVGTSG
+358 KIRPGEIIALVGTSG

-382 LPRFVES
+382 LPRFVEP

-395 LDGVALGDWTLAS
+395 LDGVALQDWTLAS

-419 VMVFDDTIRANVAF
+419 VMIFDDSIRANVAF
-433 GRDQPVKD
+433 GRDQPVSD
-441 TELWAALESA
+441 SELWTVLEAA
-451 ALAEYVRSLPQGLD
+451 ALADHVRGLPQGLD
-465 ALVGERGQ
+465 TLVGERGQ

-541 IAVVDQGR
+541 IAVVDHGQ
-549 IVEIGTHHELMAREG
+549 ILEIGSHHDLMANHG
-564 FYAQLQRSGLGAE
+564 LYAQLQRSGMTTSA
-577 PTNGGGTLPS
+577 
-587 NGKLAAGE
+587 
-595 ITATIDH
+595 

>member
-1 MNSGLDTWTRLLR
+1 
-14 YTRPWVSALILGFV
+14 
-28 CMILAAAT
+28 MILAAAT

-51 FDGARTFSLWM
+51 FGGERTFSLWL
-62 VPVSVIGIFVVRGA
+62 VPAAVIGIFVVRGF

-83 ALNWVGQQVLR
+83 VLNWVGQQVLR
-94 ELQRQMFA
+94 ELQREMFA
-102 RLMQLPF
+102 RLMQLPTEG
-109 SAMGSTG
+109 MGSTG
-116 ALITRIALEP
+116 GLITRIALEP
-126 NHVTAAATRVLSV
+126 THVTAAATRVLSV
-139 VLRNVLVIAGLLG
+139 VLRNVLVIVGLLA
-152 WLMWLNWKLTLIAIV
+152 WLVWLNWKLTLIAIV
-167 LIPVI
+167 LIPFI
-172 AGAVR
+172 AWAVR
-177 LFASRVRAIAARQ
+177 VFARRVRAIASRQ
-190 IDNLGELTSLVEE
+190 IDTLGELTGLVEE

-218 RQQKRFNAMAET
+218 RQQMRFNALAET
-230 MFRAEMRLEVATGGL
+230 MFRAEMRLSVATGGL
-245 VPVTQLAAA
+245 VPITQLAAA

-287 LMAPMKQLADI
+287 LMAPMKQLADV

-308 ADAVFELIDRPVEP
+308 AEAVFELIDRVAER
-322 DTGRHSTA
+322 DIGVHSVV
-330 RAQGCLSFEDVRVR
+330 RANGALSFERVRVR
-344 YPGADHEALAGIDL
+344 YPDAEGEALAGIDL
-358 EIRAGEIIALVGTSG
+358 NIQPGEIIALVGTSG

-382 LPRFVES
+382 LPRFVEP

-395 LDGVALGDWTLAS
+395 LDGVALQDWTLAS

-419 VMVFDDTIRANVAF
+419 VMIFDDSIRANIAF
-433 GRDQPVKD
+433 GRDQPVSD
-441 TELWAALESA
+441 SELWTVLEAA
-451 ALAEYVRSLPQGLD
+451 ALADHVRGLPQGLD
-465 ALVGERGQ
+465 TLVGERGQ

-506 NETERLVQQALMR
+506 NEIERLVQQALMR

-541 IAVVDQGR
+541 IAVVDRGQ
-549 IVEIGTHHELMAREG
+549 ILEIGSHHDLMATHG
-564 FYAQLQRSGLGAE
+564 LYAQLQRSGM
-577 PTNGGGTLPS
+577 
-587 NGKLAAGE
+587 
-595 ITATIDH
+595 ATSA

>member
-1 MNSGLDTWTRLLR
+1 MSEGRLEHSGLVTWARLLR
-14 YTRPWVSALILGFV
+14 YSRPWASRLVLGFV
-28 CMILAAAT
+28 CMIFAAAT
-36 EPVFPALM
+36 EPLFPALM

-51 FDGARTFSLWM
+51 FGGERTFSLWI
-62 VPVSVIGIFVVRGA
+62 VPVAVIGIFVVRGA
-76 ATFTGNY
+76 SVFVGNY
-83 ALNWVGQQVLR
+83 VLKWVAQQVLR

-102 RLMQLPF
+102 HLMRLRP
-109 SAMGSTG
+109 AVMGSTG
-116 ALITRIALEP
+116 ALITRIAVEP
-126 NHVTAAATRVLSV
+126 NQVTAAATTVLSV

-152 WLMWLNWKLTLIAIV
+152 WLLWLNWKLTLVAIA

-177 LFASRVRAIAARQ
+177 AFARRVRVIAARQ
-190 IDNLGELTSLVEE
+190 IHNLGALSGLVEE
-203 TARGWQTIRAFGGQL
+203 AVRGWQTIRAFGGQL
-218 RQQKRFNAMAET
+218 RQQNRFNAMAET
-230 MFRAEMRLEVATGGL
+230 MFRAEMRMEVATGGL

-287 LMAPMKQLADI
+287 LMSPMKQLADI

-308 ADAVFELIDRPVEP
+308 AEALFELLDRPAEL
-322 DTGRHSTA
+322 DTGTYSVP
-330 RAQGCLSFEDVRVR
+330 RANGILSFEAVRVR
-344 YPGADHEALAGIDL
+344 YPGSDHEAIAGIDL
-358 EIRAGEIIALVGTSG
+358 AIQAGEIIALVGASG

-382 LPRFVES
+382 LPRFVEPLH
-389 SSGVIR
+389 GVIR
-395 LDGVALGDWTLAS
+395 LDGVALKEWSLAS

-419 VMVFDDTIRANVAF
+419 AMVFDDTIRANVAY
-433 GRDQPVKD
+433 GREQPTQDADV
-441 TELWAALESA
+441 WAALESA
-451 ALAEYVRSLPQGLD
+451 ALADYVRELPQGLD
-465 ALVGERGQ
+465 SRVGERGQ

-486 RALLKDAPVL
+486 RALLKDAPIL

-541 IAVVDQGR
+541 IAVLDQGKLL
-549 IVEIGTHHELMAREG
+549 EIGSHHELIAKNG
-564 FYAQLQRSGLGAE
+564 PYAQLQRAGLAVELAHEPVSG
-577 PTNGGGTLPS
+577 TH
-587 NGKLAAGE
+587 
-595 ITATIDH
+595 I